1 MIGRAM
7 KAGLREHPP
16 RLTLA
21 LMAAVLVTT
30 VLQFFLPDIYDT
42 ITGTLFGLEVPH
54 YLTLPLFSHSPTI
67 LVPHLLGNL
76 AVLALFGGLSE
87 IALGSRRFAIL
98 TLTAAAVSLAFSYLR
113 GVSEVHG
120 VSGIAWAFH
129 VPALLALIVIAESE
143 FPARRLPA
151 RRFLRAPLFRDP
163 LLWVYAAFY
172 LLDFIALP
180 LLEVLVLGRRF
191 FENFGQVQHLAA
203 VVTAV
208 PFVLVWRRAI
218 EDRAAR
224 LCTGS
229 SAENAAEGAHE
240 GTEADRRGHH
250 RAALGP
256 PDPARREP
264 DRPGPGPR
272 WRWSLPQALVLALL
286 AVNLAGTV
294 DAAVLSAR
302 AGGSDTAGYTV
313 TPAPGTPPGEV
324 GTVITVALSEDAATR
339 DVNVRRRSIWYQRE
353 PAPSVDYRW
362 LSPRELTV
370 LLSRPLETGEAL
382 ELEFDV
388 YRAGPRGVPIPVT
401 VEIAYG
407 VFREGCSS
415 PRRTPVRAACSR
427 SRNSRYSIR

>member
-7 KAGLREHPP
+7 MAGLRKHPP
-16 RLTLA
+16 HLTLA
-21 LMAAVLVTT
+21 LMAAVVVTT
-30 VLQFFLPDIYDT
+30 VPQFFLHDIYDT

-98 TLTAAAVSLAFSYLR
+98 TLTAAAVSLTFSYLR

-224 LCTGS
+224 WCAGS
-229 SAENAAEGAHE
+229 GAENAAEGARE
-240 GTEADRRGHH
+240 GTEADRRGP
-250 RAALGP
+250 RS
-256 PDPARREP
+256 
-264 DRPGPGPR
+264 R
-272 WRWSLPQALVLALL
+272 WRERMPHALFLL
-286 AVNLAGTV
+286 LLVVNLAGTV

-302 AGGSDTAGYTV
+302 AGGSNTAGYTV
-313 TPAPGTPPGEV
+313 TPAPGTPPAEV
-324 GTVITVALSEDAATR
+324 GTVITVALSEDATTR

-370 LLSRPLETGEAL
+370 VLSRPLEGGEAL
-382 ELEFDV
+382 DLEFDV

-407 VFREGCSS
+407 VFREGYSS
-415 PRRTPVRAACSR
+415 PRRTPARAACSH
-427 SRNSRYSIR
+427 SRTVPR